1 MPLAGGKREGT
12 KQGKRKSKGE
22 DKGNGKKSEMQSGA
36 EEIIFCFI
44 TLEFVTWI

>member
-1 MPLAGGKREGT
+1 MPLAGRKREGT
-12 KQGKRKSKGE
+12 KQGKRKSKG
-22 DKGNGKKSEMQSGA
+22 NGKKSEMQSGT